1 MIFIQDIILIRD
13 KIFFVYEVILTPKT
27 VAQAIRADHNRLF
40 AKPNQEKINYS
51 FVLLCLPVEDELIC
65 ADLED
70 CW

>member
-13 KIFFVYEVILTPKT
+13 KIFFVYEVIPTPKI

-40 AKPNQEKINYS
+40 AKPNQEKINNS
-51 FVLLCLPVEDELIC
+51 FVLLHLPVENELIC